1 MIETTVSETIIETI
15 VVSEDTEPSVI
26 IISTDEPQVIVTVN
40 EPGPQGIQGIQG
52 EPGGTIPLSDLVDV
66 DSTNLTNGSVLVYS
80 TSTQKWVATQELSNQ
95 IIESGQ
101 Y

>member
-26 IISTDEPQVIVTVN
+26 ILSTDEPQVIIEVN
-40 EPGPQGIQGIQG
+40 EPGPQGIQGEQG
-52 EPGGTIPLSDLVDV
+52 IPGGAVPLVDLTDV
-66 DSTNLTNGSVLVYS
+66 DASNLANGSVLVYS
-80 TSTQKWVATQELSNQ
+80 TATRKWTATQELSNQ